1 MMRCWS
7 SGDSAVTAEDGLQA
21 TARRHC
27 ALPKQM
33 WPLPTLEPHRSH
45 CCTLFHPT
53 LKRFLMGP
61 SEASTLGCTAEPA
74 WPLWYGASDASR
86 WNGGTA
92 LRPPPP
98 PQACCCCCCC
108 CCCAGGGRPPD
119 GCAAGAAE
127 RSRAVYSCAFGGD
140 SASADPARLSSPLP
154 VERTRQH

>member
-1 MMRCWS
+1 MDC
-7 SGDSAVTAEDGLQA
+7 
-21 TARRHC
+21 RRPQGAIVHC
-27 ALPKQM
+27 QRKCGIYSV
-33 WPLPTLEPHRSH
+33 EPHRSQ

-92 LRPPPP
+92 ARPPPP
-98 PQACCCCCCC
+98 PRACCCCCC

-154 VERTRQH
+154 VERTRQHYLSRKNAECGDAGLS